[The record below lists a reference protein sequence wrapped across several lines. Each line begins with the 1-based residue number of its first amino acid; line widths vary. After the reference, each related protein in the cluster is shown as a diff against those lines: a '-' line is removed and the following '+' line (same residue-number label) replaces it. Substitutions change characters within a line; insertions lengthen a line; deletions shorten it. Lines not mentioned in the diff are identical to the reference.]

1 MSDAPKKKKAVN
13 GKSKGGEFERLV
25 CKTLSLWVSNGQD
38 SNLFWRSAT
47 SGGRAT
53 VQRKAGAKASE
64 YQASDISPVAPGAY
78 ILSDVFAIEC
88 KAYKDIQLNQLVFE
102 DKSLLLDFWNQ
113 ANRDALAANKKPMLI
128 AKQNMRKPL
137 LGIQI
142 KCYNYWKSLYLKD
155 RNAFPKTILIPRY
168 DLALLDLEKFLAL
181 VDPQTLLH
189 MKDL

>member
-1 MSDAPKKKKAVN
+1 MSDVPKKKKAVN
-13 GKSKGGEFERLV
+13 GKSKGGDFERVV

-53 VQRKAGAKASE
+53 VQRKSGNKASE
-64 YQASDISPVAPGAY
+64 YQASDISPVAPAAY

-102 DKSLLLDFWNQ
+102 EKSLLLDFWNQ